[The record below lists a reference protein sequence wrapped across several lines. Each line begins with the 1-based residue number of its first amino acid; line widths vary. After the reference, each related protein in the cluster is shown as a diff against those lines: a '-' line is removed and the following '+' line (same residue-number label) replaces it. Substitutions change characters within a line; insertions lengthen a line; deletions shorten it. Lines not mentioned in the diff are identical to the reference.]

1 MTTSVPWQQ
10 RVGSQRDWVWRGWQT
25 RYTYFRAPQTVD
37 EPTTPIMLL
46 HGFGA
51 SIGHWRHNLE
61 VLGQHHTVYALDMLG
76 WGASRKASANYK
88 VDLWVEQVYEFWQT
102 FIQQPMVLVGNS
114 IGSLVCLAAA
124 AAHPEMV
131 KGLVM
136 INLPDLALEEEATP
150 PWLRPVVS
158 TIKGLVASPVILSN
172 LFYVVRRPPI
182 VQKWAGLAYAN
193 PAAVTAELVEILTLP
208 AQDRG
213 AAATFSAL
221 FKAMTSAEFGPK
233 VKTVLPT
240 LSIPMLLMWGLKD
253 RMIPPYLARQL
264 AALNPNLELVEL
276 DDAGHC
282 PHDESPERVN
292 QILLDWIAR
301 HCVDKQDTRKTSGSV
316 VAPSLQ
322 VGAETGHGNI
332 NLP

>member
-1 MTTSVPWQQ
+1 MTISVCWQQ

-25 RYTYFRAPQTVD
+25 RYTYFRSAQT
-37 EPTTPIMLL
+37 ETQLTTPVMLL
-46 HGFGA
+46 HGFGT

-61 VLGQHHTVYALDMLG
+61 VIGQHHTVYALDMLG
-76 WGASRKASANYK
+76 FGASRKASADYK
-88 VDLWVEQVYEFWQT
+88 IDLWVDQVYEFWQT
-102 FIQQPMVLVGNS
+102 FIRQPMVLVGNS

-131 KGLVM
+131 KGIAM
-136 INLPDLALEEEATP
+136 IGLPDLSLREEAMP

-158 TIKGLVASPVILSN
+158 TIEGLVASPVLLKS

-193 PAAVTAELVEILTLP
+193 PTAITAELVEILTGP

-221 FKAMTSAEFGPK
+221 LRAMLSAEFGPR

-240 LSIPMLLMWGLKD
+240 LNIPILLMWGRQD
-253 RMIPPYLARQL
+253 RMIPPKLARQFVE
-264 AALNPNLELVEL
+264 LNPNLELVEL
-276 DDAGHC
+276 DNAGHC
-282 PHDESPERVN
+282 PHDECPDRVN
-292 QILLDWIAR
+292 QILLDWLASKGI
-301 HCVDKQDTRKTSGSV
+301 VDTPQPKDVGILADAKTRLK
-316 VAPSLQ
+316 P
-322 VGAETGHGNI
+322 
-332 NLP
+332 